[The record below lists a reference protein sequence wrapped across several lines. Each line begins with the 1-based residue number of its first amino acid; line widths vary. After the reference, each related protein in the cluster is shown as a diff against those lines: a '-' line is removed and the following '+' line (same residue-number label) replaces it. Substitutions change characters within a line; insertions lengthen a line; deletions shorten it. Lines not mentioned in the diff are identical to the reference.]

1 MAIESNNSEEVV
13 AGGGYQLYTGIVPVS
28 VVAVNPTQ
36 AELQGIG
43 INAKDEPNYSVEI
56 NNEEYNKVVFYLRH
70 DDPNFTVRFDI
81 LMKPEVRASKAGDKF
96 MWVNNIGQMTW
107 SADVPAYDWWKNS
120 DSSRK
125 AYVGE
130 DTLIN
135 FTKAWANVA
144 NGGKIYFDTIDAI
157 AKGDVKELKA
167 YVKSL
172 ADNKLR
178 VLIGV
183 KDEKYQTVYN
193 RHFGRLKPANDNLFI
208 KALNED
214 YGSFNA
220 EYSKDL
226 KFGVYSPSL
235 ITADAKSEDT
245 TPFKEAD
252 DKDDWM

>member
-13 AGGGYQLYTGIVPVS
+13 AGGGYQLYTGIAAVS

-36 AELQGIG
+36 AELQEIG
-43 INAKDEPNYSVEI
+43 INAKEEPKYSVEI
-56 NNEEYNKVVFYLRH
+56 NGEEFNKIVFYLRH
-70 DDPNFTVRFDI
+70 DDPNMTVRFDI
-81 LMKPEVRASKAGDKF
+81 LAKPEHRLSKNGKA
-96 MWVNNIGQMTW
+96 MWINNIGQMTW
-107 SADVPAYDWWKNS
+107 SEEAPAYEWWKNS

-130 DTLIN
+130 DTLVN

-144 NGGKIYFDTIDAI
+144 NGGKISFDTIDAI
-157 AKGDVKELKA
+157 MKGDVKELKQLI
-167 YVKSL
+167 KGL
-172 ADNKLR
+172 AANKLR

-193 RHFGRLKPANDNLFI
+193 RHFGRLKPANDSLFV

-220 EYSKDL
+220 EYNKDL
-226 KFGVYSPSL
+226 QFGVYSPTM
-235 ITADAKSEDT
+235 IVADTATAS
-245 TPFKEAD
+245 PFKEEEG
-252 DKDDWM
+252 DKDAWM

>member
-13 AGGGYQLYTGIVPVS
+13 AGGYQLYTGIAPVS

-56 NNEEYNKVVFYLRH
+56 NGETYNKVVFYLRH
-70 DDPNFTVRFDI
+70 EEPNLTVRFDI
-81 LMKPEVRASKAGDKF
+81 LLKPEVRASKNGDKF
-96 MWVNNIGQMTW
+96 MWINDTGQMTW
-107 SADVPAYDWWKNS
+107 SADVPAYEWWKNPA
-120 DSSRK
+120 SSRK

-130 DTLIN
+130 DILVN

-144 NGGKIYFDTIDAI
+144 NGGKITFDTIDNI
-157 AKGDVKELKA
+157 VKGDVRELKE
-167 YVKSL
+167 YVKAL
-172 ADNKLR
+172 AVNKLR

-208 KALNED
+208 KSLNED

-226 KFGVYSPSL
+226 KFGVYTPSL
-235 ITADAKSEDT
+235 ITADAAEST
-245 TPFKEAD
+245 TPFKEEG
-252 DKDDWM
+252 DKDAWL

>member
-13 AGGGYQLYTGIVPVS
+13 AGGGYQLYTGIAAVS

-36 AELQGIG
+36 AELQEIG
-43 INAKDEPNYSVEI
+43 INAKEEPKYSVEI
-56 NNEEYNKVVFYLRH
+56 NGEEFNKIVFYLRH
-70 DDPNFTVRFDI
+70 DDPNMTVRFDI
-81 LMKPEVRASKAGDKF
+81 LAKPEHRLSKSGKA
-96 MWVNNIGQMTW
+96 MWINNIGQMTW
-107 SADVPAYDWWKNS
+107 SEEAPAYEWWKNS

-144 NGGKIYFDTIDAI
+144 NGGKISFDTIDAI
-157 AKGDVKELKA
+157 MKGDVKELKQLI
-167 YVKSL
+167 KGL
-172 ADNKLR
+172 AANKLR
-178 VLIGV
+178 VLVGV

-193 RHFGRLKPANDNLFI
+193 RHFGRLKPANDSLFV

-220 EYSKDL
+220 EYNKDL
-226 KFGVYSPSL
+226 QFGVYSPTM
-235 ITADAKSEDT
+235 IVADTAAAS
-245 TPFKEAD
+245 PFKEEEG
-252 DKDDWM
+252 DKDAWM

>member
-1 MAIESNNSEEVV
+1 MAIASNNSEEVV
-13 AGGGYQLYTGIVPVS
+13 AGGGITLYTGIAPVN
-28 VVAVNPTQ
+28 VVAVNPTLT
-36 AELQGIG
+36 ELQAIG
-43 INAKDEPNYSVEI
+43 INAQKDPEYNVEI
-56 NNEEYNKVVFYLRH
+56 NNEEYNKIVFYLRH
-70 DDPNFTVRFDI
+70 ESPNFTVRFEI
-81 LMKPEVRASKAGDKF
+81 LMQPKHRASQSGEKF

-107 SADVPAYDWWKNS
+107 SADVPAYDWWKNA
-120 DSSRK
+120 DKTRK

-144 NGGKIYFDTIDAI
+144 NGGEVSFDTIDAI
-157 AKGDVKELKA
+157 AKGDVKELKE
-167 YVKSL
+167 YVKVL

-193 RHFGRLKPANDNLFI
+193 RHFGRLKPMRDDLFI

-226 KFGVYSPSL
+226 KLGIYSPGL
-235 ITADAKSEDT
+235 ITADKATENQAVAVD
-245 TPFKEAD
+245 AG
-252 DKDDWM
+252 DDWDA

>member
-13 AGGGYQLYTGIVPVS
+13 AGGGYQLYTGIAAVS

-36 AELQGIG
+36 SELQAIG
-43 INAKDEPNYSVEI
+43 INAKEDPKYNVEI
-56 NNEEYNKVVFYLRH
+56 NGEEYNKVVFYLRH
-70 DDPNFTVRFDI
+70 EEPNLTVRFDV
-81 LMKPEVRASKAGDKF
+81 LMQPSPRVSKAGDKA
-96 MWVNNIGQMTW
+96 MWINNVGQMTW
-107 SADVPAYDWWKNS
+107 SGDVPSYDWWKNS
-120 DSSRK
+120 ESSRK

-144 NGGKIYFDTIDAI
+144 NGGKISFDTIDAI
-157 AKGDVKELKA
+157 AKGDVKELKEL
-167 YVKSL
+167 VKALS
-172 ADNKLR
+172 ANKLR

-193 RHFGRLKPANDNLFI
+193 RHFGRLKPANDSLFV

-226 KFGVYSPSL
+226 KFGVYSPTL
-235 ITADAKSEDT
+235 ITADTASEE
-245 TPFKEAD
+245 TPFKD
-252 DKDDWM
+252 DSKDEWDA

>member
-13 AGGGYQLYTGIVPVS
+13 AGGGYQLYTGIAAVS
-28 VVAVNPTQ
+28 VVAVNPSLS
-36 AELQGIG
+36 ELQAIG
-43 INAKDEPNYSVEI
+43 INAKEDPKYSVEI
-56 NNEEYNKVVFYLRH
+56 NGEEYNKIVFYLH
-70 DDPNFTVRFDI
+70 NEDPSLTVRFDI
-81 LMKPEVRASKAGDKF
+81 LAKPEHRMSKNGKA
-96 MWVNNIGQMTW
+96 MWINNIGQMTW
-107 SADVPAYDWWKNS
+107 SEDAPAYDWWKNS

-144 NGGKIYFDTIDAI
+144 NGGKISFDTIDAI
-157 AKGDVKELKA
+157 MKGDVKELKEL
-167 YVKSL
+167 VKALS
-172 ADNKLR
+172 ANKLR

-226 KFGVYSPSL
+226 KFGVYSPSM
-235 ITADAKSEDT
+235 IVADTKDAE
-245 TPFKEAD
+245 TPFKD
-252 DKDDWM
+252 DKDEWDA